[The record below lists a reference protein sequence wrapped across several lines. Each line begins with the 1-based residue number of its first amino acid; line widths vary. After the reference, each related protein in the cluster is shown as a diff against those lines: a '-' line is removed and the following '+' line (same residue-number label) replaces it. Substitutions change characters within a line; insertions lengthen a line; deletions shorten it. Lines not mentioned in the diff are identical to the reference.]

1 MLKAYIKES
10 GRSITGNAYEHE
22 LLNYLATGQAENYVI
37 EISIQVE

>member
-1 MLKAYIKES
+1 MKLLH
-10 GRSITGNAYEHE
+10 EHE